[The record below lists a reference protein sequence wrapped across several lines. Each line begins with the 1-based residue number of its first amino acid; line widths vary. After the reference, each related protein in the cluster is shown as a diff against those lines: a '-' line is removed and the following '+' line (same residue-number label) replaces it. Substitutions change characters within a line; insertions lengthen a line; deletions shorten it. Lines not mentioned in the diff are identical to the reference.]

1 MKRTSA
7 GFTLIEM
14 LIAMVVFMGVLAG
27 ALSFLRAQ
35 SGGFRKGDEE
45 MSTLLNLSYGA
56 DHLQAQLRTTGA
68 RTLDRQPPIVFAGGN
83 SYSFNADYVSNDVS
97 DISAVYVDPD
107 APADESV
114 GLRLANQIP
123 IPGSTPAFTYPAQDY
138 LDEVGNNT
146 LAETITLF
154 FRPDIETSR
163 TDDFVL
169 LRQVNGQPPERL
181 VRNILPDSTNLPF
194 FRYYKLRVPGPGLAP
209 VAALVTA
216 AELPM
221 RHSVPAHGTTADAG
235 SPIDSLRAVLVSYVI
250 TNGQSGAR
258 ERTQRISTTIALPN
272 MGLRE
277 LKICGA
283 APILGQPLF
292 AAYDNATGVNR
303 VLLSWNRGFDENQ
316 GERDVVRYV
325 LWRRDVAEP
334 DWSDPLTSIPAA
346 DLATYSY
353 ADAQDL
359 VPGTGYIYKLS
370 AQDCTPRLSSSALS
384 APVAIPGP

>member
-1 MKRTSA
+1 MKSRS

-14 LIAMVVFMGVLAG
+14 LIAMVVFMGVLGG

-35 SGGFRKGDEE
+35 SRGFRKGDEE

-56 DHLQAQLRTTGA
+56 DHLHAQLRTTGA
-68 RTLDRQPPIVFAGGN
+68 RTLDRQPPIVYASAN

-107 APADESV
+107 APAEETV
-114 GLRLANQIP
+114 GLRLADQIA
-123 IPGSTPAFTYPAQDY
+123 IPGSTPAFLYPSQDY
-138 LDEVGNNT
+138 LDELGNNT

-154 FRPDIETSR
+154 FRPDVETPR

-181 VRNILPDSTNLPF
+181 VRNVLPDSTNLPF
-194 FRYYKLRVPGPGLAP
+194 FRYYKLRIPGPGLAP
-209 VAALVTA
+209 VSTLVTP

-221 RHSVPAHGTTADAG
+221 RHNIPGHGSTADAG
-235 SPIDSLRAVLVSYVI
+235 SPIDSLRAVLVSCII
-250 TNGQSGAR
+250 TNGQTGAK
-258 ERTQRISTTIALPN
+258 ERRQRISTTIPLPN

-277 LKICGA
+277 LKICGS
-283 APILGQPLF
+283 APVLGQPLN
-292 AAYDNATGVNR
+292 AAYDNSTGVHR
-303 VLLSWNRGFDENQ
+303 VLLSWNRAFDENQ

-325 LWRRDVAEP
+325 LWRRDVTDP

-353 ADAQDL
+353 ADQDL
-359 VPGTGYIYKLS
+359 VPGTSYIYRLS
-370 AQDCTPRLSSSALS
+370 AQDCTPRLSASAQS
-384 APVAIPGP
+384 IPIAIPGP

>member
-1 MKRTSA
+1 MKSRS

-14 LIAMVVFMGVLAG
+14 LIAMVVFMGVLGG

-35 SGGFRKGDEE
+35 SRGFRKGDEE

-56 DHLQAQLRTTGA
+56 DHLHAQLRTTGA
-68 RTLDRQPPIVFAGGN
+68 RTLDRQPPIVYASAN

-107 APADESV
+107 APAEETV
-114 GLRLANQIP
+114 GLRLADQIA
-123 IPGSTPAFTYPAQDY
+123 IPGSTPAFLYPSQDY
-138 LDEVGNNT
+138 SDELGNNT

-154 FRPDIETSR
+154 FRPDVETPR

-169 LRQVNGQPPERL
+169 LRQVNGQPAERL
-181 VRNILPDSTNLPF
+181 VRNVLPDSTNLPF
-194 FRYYKLRVPGPGLAP
+194 FRYYKLRIPGPGLAP
-209 VAALVTA
+209 VSTLVTA

-221 RHSVPAHGTTADAG
+221 RHTIPGHGSTADAG

-250 TNGQSGAR
+250 TNGQTGTK
-258 ERTQRISTTIALPN
+258 ERRQRISTTIPLPN

-277 LKICGA
+277 LKICGS
-283 APILGQPLF
+283 APVLGQPLN
-292 AAYDNATGVNR
+292 AAYDNTTGVHR
-303 VLLSWNRGFDENQ
+303 VLLSWNRAFDENQ

-325 LWRRDVAEP
+325 LWRRDVTDP

-353 ADAQDL
+353 ADQDL
-359 VPGTGYIYKLS
+359 VPGTSYVYRLS
-370 AQDCTPRLSSSALS
+370 AQDCTPRLSASAQS
-384 APVAIPGP
+384 VPIAIPGP

>member
-1 MKRTSA
+1 
-7 GFTLIEM
+7 
-14 LIAMVVFMGVLAG
+14 
-27 ALSFLRAQ
+27 
-35 SGGFRKGDEE
+35 
-45 MSTLLNLSYGA
+45 
-56 DHLQAQLRTTGA
+56 
-68 RTLDRQPPIVFAGGN
+68 
-83 SYSFNADYVSNDVS
+83 
-97 DISAVYVDPD
+97 
-107 APADESV
+107 
-114 GLRLANQIP
+114 
-123 IPGSTPAFTYPAQDY
+123 
-138 LDEVGNNT
+138 
-146 LAETITLF
+146 
-154 FRPDIETSR
+154 
-163 TDDFVL
+163 
-169 LRQVNGQPPERL
+169 
-181 VRNILPDSTNLPF
+181 
-194 FRYYKLRVPGPGLAP
+194 
-209 VAALVTA
+209 
-216 AELPM
+216 
-221 RHSVPAHGTTADAG
+221 
-235 SPIDSLRAVLVSYVI
+235 VSYVI

-325 LWRRDVAEP
+325 LWRRDVADP

>member
-1 MKRTSA
+1 MRRTA

-14 LIAMVVFMGVLAG
+14 LIAMVVFMAVLGG

-35 SGGFRKGDEE
+35 SRGFRKGDEE

-56 DHLQAQLRTTGA
+56 DHLHAQLRTTGA
-68 RTLDRQPPIVFAGGN
+68 RTVDRQPPIVYASPN
-83 SYSFNADYVSNDVS
+83 SYSFNADYVSNDVA

-107 APADESV
+107 APAAETV
-114 GLRLANQIP
+114 ALRLADQVP
-123 IPGSTPAFTYPAQDY
+123 IPGSAPAFMYPAQDY
-138 LDEVGNNT
+138 MDEYGNNS

-154 FRPDIETSR
+154 FRPDLETSR

-181 VRNILPDSTNLPF
+181 VRNVLPDSVNLPF
-194 FRYYKLRVPGPGLAP
+194 FRYYKLRIPGPGLAP
-209 VAALVTA
+209 VATLVTS

-221 RHSVPAHGTTADAG
+221 RHSVAGHGSTADAG

-250 TNGQSGAR
+250 TNGESGAR
-258 ERTQRISTTIALPN
+258 ERRQRISTTIPLPN

-277 LKICGA
+277 LKICGS
-283 APILGQPLF
+283 APVLGQALS
-292 AAYDNATGVNR
+292 AAYDNSTGVNR
-303 VLLSWNRGFDENQ
+303 VLLSWNRAFDESQ

-325 LWRRDVAEP
+325 LWRRDVTDP

-359 VPGTGYIYKLS
+359 VPGTTYEYRLA
-370 AQDCTPRLSSSALS
+370 AQDCTPRLSAAATSIQVS
-384 APVAIPGP
+384 IPGP

>member
-1 MKRTSA
+1 MKPRS

-14 LIAMVVFMGVLAG
+14 LIAMVVFMAVLGG

-45 MSTLLNLSYGA
+45 MSTLLNLSFGA
-56 DHLQAQLRTTGA
+56 DHLHAQLRTTGA
-68 RTLDRQPPIVFAGGN
+68 RTLDRQPPIVYASAN

-107 APADESV
+107 APAEETV
-114 GLRLANQIP
+114 GLRLADQMV
-123 IPGSTPAFTYPAQDY
+123 IPGSSTPAFTYPAQDY
-138 LDEVGNNT
+138 LDELGNNT

-154 FRPDIETSR
+154 FRPDLETPR
-163 TDDFVL
+163 ADDFVL

-181 VRNILPDSTNLPF
+181 VRNVLPDSTNLPF
-194 FRYYKLRVPGPGLAP
+194 FRYYKLRIPGPGLAP
-209 VAALVTA
+209 VSALVTA

-221 RHSVPAHGTTADAG
+221 RHSIPGHGSTVDAG
-235 SPIDSLRAVLVSYVI
+235 SPIDSLRAVLVSYII
-250 TNGQSGAR
+250 TNGQTGAK
-258 ERTQRISTTIALPN
+258 ERRQRISTTIPLPN

-277 LKICGA
+277 LKICGS
-283 APILGQPLF
+283 APVLGQPLN
-292 AAYDNATGVNR
+292 AAYDNSTGVHR
-303 VLLSWNRGFDENQ
+303 VLLSWNRAFDENL

-325 LWRRDVAEP
+325 LWRRDLIDP

-353 ADAQDL
+353 ADQDL
-359 VPGTGYIYKLS
+359 VPGTSYVYRLS
-370 AQDCTPRLSSSALS
+370 AQDCTPRLS
-384 APVAIPGP
+384 APAQSVPIVIPGP